1 MEEEEEASTHRH
13 PEKKHKEKRHHH
25 HSDDED
31 FRKSKK
37 HKVTSASTLRSVGA
51 LTEYFYQSGPQQVQ
65 TAAYDY
71 VYMTFDYVLFGLPDL
86 YVNNFRS

>member
-31 FRKSKK
+31 GRKSKK
-37 HKVTSASTLRSVGA
+37 HKVSSSLRSVGA
-51 LTEYFYQSGPQQVQ
+51 LTEYFYHLKVDRSRYRQLL
-65 TAAYDY
+65 
-71 VYMTFDYVLFGLPDL
+71 MNRVLFGFPDL
-86 YVNNFRS
+86 YVNNFRSRL